1 MCLERKNSLSIKNSK
16 AHVSGLFL
24 YKNGIIMGTD
34 NWRPSASIKVLKQR
48 ALVLQKI
55 RQFFIERDVLEV
67 DTPALSHAT
76 VTDEHLHS
84 FSTQF
89 NHPFA
94 PQTCTLYLQT
104 SPEFAMKRLLSAGSG
119 AIYQICKSFRNEE
132 TGRFHN
138 PEFTMLEW
146 YRPGFDHL
154 QLMTEIDELIQ
165 MIVGC
170 DKAERVTYQNIFKQ
184 YLGCDPL
191 TASLFDIKT
200 LACQY
205 GYAELASS
213 ESNKDTLLMLLFSQ
227 HVEPQIGKNR
237 PCFVMDF
244 PASQAALA
252 KISPTNPLVAERFE
266 LYFQG
271 IELANGFH
279 ELTDGPEQLRRFEHD
294 NVKRQNRGQD
304 IMPIDQNFMAA
315 IKSGLPACAGVA
327 LGIDRLLM
335 LALNC
340 SKIDQVI
347 AFENSRA

>member
-1 MCLERKNSLSIKNSK
+1 MQ
-16 AHVSGLFL
+16 A
-24 YKNGIIMGTD
+24 D
-34 NWRPSASIKVLKQR
+34 NWRPSASIEVLKQR
-48 ALVLQKI
+48 ALILQKI
-55 RQFFIERDVLEV
+55 RQFFIERDVFEV
-67 DTPALSHAT
+67 DTPALSQAT
-76 VTDEHLHS
+76 VTDQHLHS
-84 FSTQF
+84 FTTQF

-94 PQTCTLYLQT
+94 SKANTLYLQT

-132 TGRFHN
+132 SGRFHN

-154 QLMTEIDELIQ
+154 QLMAEIDDLIQ
-165 MIVGC
+165 RVIGC
-170 DKAERVTYQNIFKQ
+170 DTAERVTYQNIFKQ
-184 YLGCDPL
+184 HLGCCPL
-191 TASLFDIKT
+191 TASLTDIKT
-200 LACQY
+200 LASQY
-205 GYAELASS
+205 GYAELAAA
-213 ESNKDTLLMLLFSQ
+213 ENDKDTLLMLLFSQ
-227 HVEPQIGKNR
+227 HVEPKIGQSR

-252 KISPTNPLVAERFE
+252 KISPTNALVAERFE

-279 ELTDGPEQLRRFEHD
+279 ELTDGPEQSRRFEQD
-294 NVKRQNRGQD
+294 NSKRQNMGLD
-304 IMPIDQNFMAA
+304 IMPIDQHFIAA
-315 IKSGLPACAGVA
+315 INFGLPPCAGVA

-335 LALNC
+335 LALSC

>member
-1 MCLERKNSLSIKNSK
+1 MRTN
-16 AHVSGLFL
+16 
-24 YKNGIIMGTD
+24 
-34 NWRPSASIKVLKQR
+34 NWRPSASIKALRQR

-55 RQFFIERDVLEV
+55 RQFFAVRDVLEV

-84 FSTQF
+84 FCTQF
-89 NHPFA
+89 THPFS
-94 PQTCTLYLQT
+94 PQASTLYLQT
-104 SPEFAMKRLLSAGSG
+104 SPEFAMKRLLCAGSG
-119 AIYQICKSFRNEE
+119 PIYQICKSFRNEE
-132 TGRFHN
+132 AGRFHN

-165 MIVGC
+165 MVVGC
-170 DKAERVTYQNIFKQ
+170 DSAERVTYQDVFKQ
-184 YLGCDPL
+184 YLGYCPL
-191 TASLFDIKT
+191 TATLTDIKT
-200 LACQY
+200 LASQY
-205 GYAELASS
+205 GYAELAAN
-213 ESNKDTLLMLLFSQ
+213 ENDKDTLLMLLFSQ
-227 HVEPQIGKNR
+227 HVEPKIGQDR

-252 KISPTNPLVAERFE
+252 RISPTNPLVAERFE

-279 ELTDGPEQLRRFEHD
+279 ELTDGPEQLRRFEQD
-294 NVKRQNRGQD
+294 NVKRQHMGLEM
-304 IMPIDQNFMAA
+304 MPIDHNFIAA
-315 IKSGLPACAGVA
+315 IDYGLPACAGVA

-335 LALNC
+335 LALNY
-340 SKIDQVI
+340 SEIDQVI

>member
-1 MCLERKNSLSIKNSK
+1 MQTN
-16 AHVSGLFL
+16 
-24 YKNGIIMGTD
+24 
-34 NWRPSASIKVLKQR
+34 NWRPSASIEVLKQR
-48 ALVLQKI
+48 ALILQKI
-55 RQFFIERDVLEV
+55 RLFFAERDVFEV

-89 NHPFA
+89 THPFA
-94 PQTCTLYLQT
+94 ADTATLYLQT

-146 YRPGFDHL
+146 YRPDFDHL
-154 QLMTEIDELIQ
+154 QLMTEIDELLQTLI
-165 MIVGC
+165 GC
-170 DKAERVTYQNIFKQ
+170 ETAERVTYQDIFKQ
-184 YLGCDPL
+184 HLGCCPL
-191 TASLFDIKT
+191 TATLSDIKT
-200 LACQY
+200 LASQY
-205 GYAELASS
+205 GYDELAAN
-213 ESNKDTLLMLLFSQ
+213 ETDKDILLMLLFSQ
-227 HVEPQIGKNR
+227 HVEPKIGQSR
-237 PCFVMDF
+237 PCFVLEF

-252 KISPTNPLVAERFE
+252 KISPTNVLVAERFE

-279 ELTDGPEQLRRFEHD
+279 ELTDGPEQLRRFEQD
-294 NVKRQNRGQD
+294 NAKRQNKGLD
-304 IMPIDQNFMAA
+304 MMPIDQNFIAA
-315 IKSGLPACAGVA
+315 INFGLPACAGVA

-335 LALNC
+335 LALGC

>member
-1 MCLERKNSLSIKNSK
+1 MRTE
-16 AHVSGLFL
+16 
-24 YKNGIIMGTD
+24 
-34 NWRPSASIKVLKQR
+34 NWRPSASIEVLKQR
-48 ALVLQKI
+48 ALIMQKI
-55 RQFFIERDVLEV
+55 RQFFAVRDVFEV
-67 DTPALSHAT
+67 DTPALSPAT

-89 NHPFA
+89 IHPFA
-94 PQTCTLYLQT
+94 PQACTLYLQT

-154 QLMTEIDELIQ
+154 QLMSEIDELMQ
-165 MIVGC
+165 TVLGC
-170 DKAERVTYQNIFKQ
+170 ETAKRVTYQDIFKQ
-184 YLGCDPL
+184 HLGCDPL
-191 TASLFDIKT
+191 TATLTDIKA
-200 LACQY
+200 LAKQY
-205 GYAELASS
+205 GYGNLADT
-213 ESNKDTLLMLLFSQ
+213 ENNKDTLLMLLFSQ
-227 HVEPQIGKNR
+227 HVEPNIGQNL

-266 LYFQG
+266 LYFHG

-279 ELTDGPEQLRRFEHD
+279 ELTDGAEQLRRFEED
-294 NVKRQNRGQD
+294 NAKRTSNGLD
-304 IMPIDQNFMAA
+304 TMPIDENFIAA
-315 IKSGLPACAGVA
+315 LNFGLPDCAGVA
-327 LGIDRLLM
+327 LGIDRLVM
-335 LALNC
+335 LALSC
-340 SKIDQVI
+340 SSIEQVI

>member
-1 MCLERKNSLSIKNSK
+1 MR
-16 AHVSGLFL
+16 
-24 YKNGIIMGTD
+24 TR
-34 NWRPSASIKVLKQR
+34 NWRPSASIKALRQR

-55 RQFFIERDVLEV
+55 RQFFAVRDVLEV

-84 FSTQF
+84 FCTQF
-89 NHPFA
+89 IHPFS
-94 PQTCTLYLQT
+94 PQASTLYLQT
-104 SPEFAMKRLLSAGSG
+104 SPEFAMKRLLCAGSG

-132 TGRFHN
+132 AGRFHN

-165 MIVGC
+165 MVVGC
-170 DKAERVTYQNIFKQ
+170 DSAERVTYQDVFKQ
-184 YLGCDPL
+184 YLGYCPL
-191 TASLFDIKT
+191 TATLTDIKT
-200 LACQY
+200 LASQY
-205 GYAELASS
+205 GYAELAAN
-213 ESNKDTLLMLLFSQ
+213 ENDKDTLLMLLFSQ
-227 HVEPQIGKNR
+227 HVEPKIGQDR

-252 KISPTNPLVAERFE
+252 RISPTNPLVAERFE

-279 ELTDGPEQLRRFEHD
+279 ELTDGPEQLKRFKQD
-294 NVKRQNRGQD
+294 NVKRQNMELEM
-304 IMPIDQNFMAA
+304 MPIDHNFIAA
-315 IKSGLPACAGVA
+315 IDYGLPACAGVA

-335 LALNC
+335 LALNY
-340 SKIDQVI
+340 SEIDQVI

>member
-1 MCLERKNSLSIKNSK
+1 
-16 AHVSGLFL
+16 
-24 YKNGIIMGTD
+24 MGTD
-34 NWRPSASIKVLKQR
+34 NWRPSASIEVLKQR
-48 ALVLQKI
+48 ALILQKI
-55 RQFFIERDVLEV
+55 RHFFTVRDVLEV

-94 PQTCTLYLQT
+94 VQASTLYLQT

-132 TGRFHN
+132 AGRFHN

-146 YRPGFDHL
+146 YRPGFNHL
-154 QLMTEIDELIQ
+154 QLMTEIDEL
-165 MIVGC
+165 MAMVLGC
-170 DKAERVTYQNIFKQ
+170 DKAERITYQDIFIQ
-184 YLGCDPL
+184 HLGCDPL
-191 TASLFDIKT
+191 TATLADIKI
-200 LACQY
+200 LASKC
-205 GYAELASS
+205 GYNELAAN
-213 ESNKDTLLMLLFSQ
+213 ENDKDTLLMLLFSQ
-227 HVEPQIGKNR
+227 NVEPKIGQNR
-237 PCFVMDF
+237 PCFVTDF

-279 ELTDGPEQLRRFEHD
+279 ELTDGPEQLRRFEQD
-294 NVKRQNRGQD
+294 NVKRQNIGLD
-304 IMPIDQNFMAA
+304 IMPIDQNFIAA
-315 IKSGLPACAGVA
+315 INFGLPTCAGVA

-335 LALNC
+335 LALRY

>member
-1 MCLERKNSLSIKNSK
+1 MR
-16 AHVSGLFL
+16 
-24 YKNGIIMGTD
+24 TR
-34 NWRPSASIKVLKQR
+34 NWRPSASIKTLRQR

-55 RQFFIERDVLEV
+55 RQFFAVRDVLEV

-84 FSTQF
+84 FCTQF
-89 NHPFA
+89 IHPFS
-94 PQTCTLYLQT
+94 PQASTLYLQT
-104 SPEFAMKRLLSAGSG
+104 SPEFAMKRLLCAGSG

-132 TGRFHN
+132 AGRFHN

-165 MIVGC
+165 MVVGC
-170 DKAERVTYQNIFKQ
+170 DSAERVTYQDVFKQ
-184 YLGCDPL
+184 YLGYCPL
-191 TASLFDIKT
+191 TATLTDIKT
-200 LACQY
+200 LASQY
-205 GYAELASS
+205 GYAELAAN
-213 ESNKDTLLMLLFSQ
+213 ENDKDTLLMLLFSQ
-227 HVEPQIGKNR
+227 HVEPKIGQDR

-252 KISPTNPLVAERFE
+252 RISPTNPLVAERFE

-279 ELTDGPEQLRRFEHD
+279 ELTDGPEQLRRFKQD
-294 NVKRQNRGQD
+294 NVKRQHMELKM
-304 IMPIDQNFMAA
+304 MPIDHNFIAA
-315 IKSGLPACAGVA
+315 IDYGLPACAGVA

-335 LALNC
+335 LALNY
-340 SKIDQVI
+340 SEIDQV
-347 AFENSRA
+347 

>member
-1 MCLERKNSLSIKNSK
+1 
-16 AHVSGLFL
+16 
-24 YKNGIIMGTD
+24 MGTQ
-34 NWRPSASIKVLKQR
+34 NWRPSASIELLKQR
-48 ALVLQKI
+48 ALILQKI
-55 RQFFIERDVLEV
+55 RHFFAGRDVFEV

-89 NHPFA
+89 QHPFA
-94 PQTCTLYLQT
+94 PQANTLYLQT
-104 SPEFAMKRLLSAGSG
+104 SPEFAMKRLLCAGSG

-154 QLMTEIDELIQ
+154 QLMTEIDELMQI
-165 MIVGC
+165 IVGC
-170 DKAERVTYQNIFKQ
+170 DTAERVTYQAIFKQ
-184 YLGCDPL
+184 HLGCCPL
-191 TASLFDIKT
+191 TASLADIKT
-200 LACQY
+200 LASQY
-205 GYAELASS
+205 GYAELAAN
-213 ESNKDTLLMLLFSQ
+213 ENNKDTLLMLLFSQ
-227 HVEPQIGKNR
+227 HVEPHIGQKR
-237 PCFVMDF
+237 PCFVLDF

-252 KISPTNPLVAERFE
+252 KISSTNPLVAERFE

-279 ELTDGPEQLRRFEHD
+279 ELTDGPEQLKRFQQD
-294 NVKRQNRGQD
+294 NVKRQNMGLH
-304 IMPIDQNFMAA
+304 IMPIDQNFIAA
-315 IKSGLPACAGVA
+315 INFGLPACAGVA

>member
-1 MCLERKNSLSIKNSK
+1 MRTN
-16 AHVSGLFL
+16 
-24 YKNGIIMGTD
+24 
-34 NWRPSASIKVLKQR
+34 NWRPSASIEALRQR

-55 RQFFIERDVLEV
+55 RQFFAVRDVLEV

-84 FSTQF
+84 FSTKF
-89 NHPFA
+89 THPFL
-94 PQTCTLYLQT
+94 PQAITLYLQT
-104 SPEFAMKRLLSAGSG
+104 SPELAMKRLLCAGSG

-132 TGRFHN
+132 AGRFHN

-165 MIVGC
+165 MVVGC
-170 DKAERVTYQNIFKQ
+170 DSAERVTYQDVFKQ
-184 YLGCDPL
+184 YLGYCPL
-191 TASLFDIKT
+191 TATLADIKS
-200 LACQY
+200 LASQY
-205 GYAELASS
+205 GYAELAAN
-213 ESNKDTLLMLLFSQ
+213 ENDKDTLLMLLFSQ
-227 HVEPQIGKNR
+227 HVEPNIGQDR
-237 PCFVMDF
+237 PCFVINF

-252 KISPTNPLVAERFE
+252 RVSPTNPLVAERFE

-279 ELTDGPEQLRRFEHD
+279 ELTDGPEQLRRFEQD
-294 NVKRQNRGQD
+294 NVKRQLMGLE
-304 IMPIDQNFMAA
+304 IMPIDHNFIAA
-315 IKSGLPACAGVA
+315 LDYGLPTCAGVA

-335 LALNC
+335 LALKA
-340 SKIDQVI
+340 SGIDQVI

>member
-1 MCLERKNSLSIKNSK
+1 MR
-16 AHVSGLFL
+16 
-24 YKNGIIMGTD
+24 TD
-34 NWRPSASIKVLKQR
+34 NWRPSASIEVLKQR

-55 RQFFIERDVLEV
+55 RHFFAERDVLEV

-76 VTDEHLHS
+76 VTDQNLHS

-94 PQTCTLYLQT
+94 PQACTLYLQT

-132 TGRFHN
+132 IGHFHN

-154 QLMTEIDELIQ
+154 QLMTEIDALIQ
-165 MIVGC
+165 MILGC
-170 DKAERVTYQNIFKQ
+170 DKAERVTYQNVFKQ
-184 YLGCDPL
+184 HLGCCPL
-191 TASLFDIKT
+191 TASLSDIKT
-200 LACQY
+200 LANRY
-205 GYAELASS
+205 GYTELAAS

-227 HVEPQIGKNR
+227 HVEPKIGQSR

-279 ELTDGPEQLRRFEHD
+279 ELTDEPEQLKRFEQD
-294 NVKRQNRGQD
+294 NAKRQSMGLD
-304 IMPIDQNFMAA
+304 VMPIDQNFIAA

-335 LALNC
+335 LALSC

-347 AFENSRA
+347 TFENSRA

>member
-1 MCLERKNSLSIKNSK
+1 ML
-16 AHVSGLFL
+16 
-24 YKNGIIMGTD
+24 TD
-34 NWRPSASIKVLKQR
+34 NWRPSASIEVLKQR
-48 ALVLQKI
+48 ALILQKI
-55 RQFFIERDVLEV
+55 RHFFAVRDVLEV
-67 DTPALSHAT
+67 DTPSLSHAT

-84 FSTQF
+84 FTTQF

-94 PQTCTLYLQT
+94 PKACTLYLQT

-154 QLMTEIDELIQ
+154 QLMLEIDELMQ
-165 MIVGC
+165 TVLGC
-170 DKAERVTYQNIFKQ
+170 ETAERVTYQDIFKQ
-184 YLGCDPL
+184 HLSCDPL
-191 TASLFDIKT
+191 TATLADIKV
-200 LACQY
+200 LAKQF
-205 GYAELASS
+205 GYEELAAN
-213 ESNKDTLLMLLFSQ
+213 ENNKDTLLMLLFSQ
-227 HVEPQIGKNR
+227 HVEPKIGQKR
-237 PCFVMDF
+237 PCFVVNF

-266 LYFQG
+266 LYFRG

-279 ELTDGPEQLRRFEHD
+279 ELTNGPEQRRRFEED
-294 NVKRQNRGQD
+294 NVKRQINAQD
-304 IMPIDQNFMAA
+304 VMPIDENFIAA
-315 IKSGLPACAGVA
+315 INFGLPDCAGVA

-335 LALNC
+335 LALSC
-340 SKIDQVI
+340 SRIEQVI

>member
-1 MCLERKNSLSIKNSK
+1 MRTNI
-16 AHVSGLFL
+16 
-24 YKNGIIMGTD
+24 
-34 NWRPSASIKVLKQR
+34 WRPSASIAALKQR

-55 RQFFIERDVLEV
+55 RHFFAKRDVLEV

-89 NHPFA
+89 QHPFA
-94 PQTCTLYLQT
+94 PQSHTLYLQT

-146 YRPGFDHL
+146 YRPGFNHL
-154 QLMTEIDELIQ
+154 QLMSEIDELIQ
-165 MIVGC
+165 MVLRC
-170 DKAERVTYQNIFKQ
+170 EPAEKTTYQRLFKQ
-184 YLGCDPL
+184 HLNCDPL
-191 TASLFDIKT
+191 TATLDDLKT
-200 LACQY
+200 LSSQF
-205 GYAELASS
+205 GYAELAAD
-213 ESNKDTLLMLLFSQ
+213 ENNKDTLLMLLFSQ
-227 HVEPQIGKNR
+227 QVEPHIGQDR
-237 PCFVMDF
+237 PCFVTDF

-252 KISPTNPLVAERFE
+252 KISATNPLVAERFE

-279 ELTDGPEQLRRFEHD
+279 ELTDSVEQLNRFERD
-294 NVKRQNRGQD
+294 NNKRQKQGLD
-304 IMPIDQNFMAA
+304 KMPIDQNFIAA
-315 IKSGLPACAGVA
+315 IDSGLPECAGVA

-335 LALNC
+335 LALKCN
-340 SKIDQVI
+340 KIEQVI

>member
-1 MCLERKNSLSIKNSK
+1 MR
-16 AHVSGLFL
+16 
-24 YKNGIIMGTD
+24 TD
-34 NWRPSASIKVLKQR
+34 NWRPSASIEVLKQR

-55 RQFFIERDVLEV
+55 RHFFAVRDVLEV

-89 NHPFA
+89 NHPFS
-94 PQTCTLYLQT
+94 PQASTLYLQT

-146 YRPGFDHL
+146 YRPGYDHL
-154 QLMTEIDELIQ
+154 QLMSEIDELMQLI
-165 MIVGC
+165 IGC
-170 DKAERVTYQNIFKQ
+170 DTAERVTYQDIFKQ
-184 YLGCDPL
+184 HIGCCPL
-191 TASLFDIKT
+191 TASLTDIKT
-200 LACQY
+200 LASQL
-205 GYAELASS
+205 GYAELAAS
-213 ESNKDTLLMLLFSQ
+213 ESNKDTLLMLMFSQ
-227 HVEPQIGKNR
+227 HVEPYIGQSR

-252 KISPTNPLVAERFE
+252 KISPTNALVAERFE

-279 ELTDGPEQLRRFEHD
+279 ELTDGPEQLRRFEQD
-294 NVKRQNRGQD
+294 NIKRQNMGLD
-304 IMPIDQNFMAA
+304 IMPVDQHFIAA
-315 IKSGLPACAGVA
+315 INFGLPPCAGVA

-335 LALNC
+335 LALSC

>member
-1 MCLERKNSLSIKNSK
+1 MR
-16 AHVSGLFL
+16 
-24 YKNGIIMGTD
+24 TD
-34 NWRPSASIKVLKQR
+34 NWRPSASIEVLKQR

-55 RQFFIERDVLEV
+55 RHFFAVRDVLEV
-67 DTPALSHAT
+67 DTPVLSHAT

-89 NHPFA
+89 NHPFS
-94 PQTCTLYLQT
+94 PQASTLYLQT

-146 YRPGFDHL
+146 YRPGYDHL
-154 QLMTEIDELIQ
+154 QLMTEIDQLMQLI
-165 MIVGC
+165 MGC
-170 DKAERVTYQNIFKQ
+170 DTAERVTYQDIFKQ
-184 YLGCDPL
+184 HIGCCPL
-191 TASLFDIKT
+191 TASLTDIKT
-200 LACQY
+200 LASQL
-205 GYAELASS
+205 GYAELAAS
-213 ESNKDTLLMLLFSQ
+213 ESNKDTLLMLMFSQ
-227 HVEPQIGKNR
+227 HVEPYIGQSR

-252 KISPTNPLVAERFE
+252 KISPTNTLVAERFE

-279 ELTDGPEQLRRFEHD
+279 ELTDGPEQLRRFEQD
-294 NVKRQNRGQD
+294 NIKRQNMGLD
-304 IMPIDQNFMAA
+304 IMPVDQHFIAA
-315 IKSGLPACAGVA
+315 INFGLPACAGVA

-335 LALNC
+335 LALSC